1 MLGVSDFIFCLS
13 PVLEVTMQRPCLAAS
28 RHEPSCPRI
37 AQVDTEKDEETH
49 KSTGAASEDLTYQGL
64 VGNKGIFYIK
74 IVLAFF
80 IFPHSLLRTSELSSF
95 AGS

>member
-1 MLGVSDFIFCLS
+1 MKAVSKNIAGCIRLHFCLS
-13 PVLEVTMQRPCLAAS
+13 PVLEVTMQRPCLAVS

-49 KSTGAASEDLTYQGL
+49 KSTGAASEDLTCQGL

-74 IVLAFF
+74 IVQALSN
-80 IFPHSLLRTSELSSF
+80 IPLFPTKNE
-95 AGS
+95 